1 MSLVSFNIKF
11 TWELL
16 FLIIPMICLVIIAFI
31 IYFLYNVGKFV
42 YNDSYL
48 NFFNKNDFCLAE
60 KKIINDFGNKK
71 LKNVYLVKHKPY
83 YYSIL
88 CEFHSVNNLK
98 KFLLIEKINTLA
110 LKTSFKIS
118 HNDEIKKIKFTKK
131 LTLKSFIEKIKK
143 KANTKELFS
152 WKIYNNNNNLF
163 ISNCLDVLYTNKKK
177 YKIISPPTT
186 SSWLYNYYLN
196 VFNNLSFPI
205 RNIIN

>member
-16 FLIIPMICLVIIAFI
+16 FLIIPMICLIIIAII

-88 CEFHSVNNLK
+88 CESHSVNNLK
-98 KFLLIEKINTLA
+98 KFLLIEKINTFA
-110 LKTSFKIS
+110 LKTTFKIS
-118 HNDEIKKIKFTKK
+118 HNDEITKIKITKK
-131 LTLKSFIEKIKK
+131 LTLKSFIEKLKK
-143 KANTKELFS
+143 KMNAKNLFS
-152 WKIYNNNNNLF
+152 WKLYNNNNNLF
-163 ISNCLDVLYTNKKK
+163 VSNCLDILYTNKQKFN
-177 YKIISPPTT
+177 ITSPPTT
-186 SSWLYNYYLN
+186 SSWLYNYYIN
-196 VFNNLSFPI
+196 MYNNLSFPI